1 MRNIYYTY
9 HMVNETRPTDIYA
22 CHTIKDVMRF
32 TGLSVCSVED
42 LVKGKSIKGW
52 SLTRTRTQ
60 EKKPTKKRTLSKP
73 HGVIV
78 FMPDGNTLTFK
89 SQRKCS
95 EGLGVSA
102 STILRY
108 IKNGN
113 SDSKGRFYDYPA

>member
-9 HMVNETRPTDIYA
+9 HVVNKNRSYIYE
-22 CHTIKDVMRF
+22 CHTIKEIMEH

-60 EKKPTKKRTLSKP
+60 EKKPTKERILSKP

-78 FMPDGNTLTFK
+78 FMPDESTLTFK

-95 EGLGVSA
+95 EELGVSE
-102 STILRY
+102 STISRY

>member
-9 HMVNETRPTDIYA
+9 HVVNKNRSYIYE
-22 CHTIKDVMRF
+22 CHTIKEIMEH

-60 EKKPTKKRTLSKP
+60 EKKPTKERTLSKP

-78 FMPDGNTLTFK
+78 FMPDESTLTFK

-95 EGLGVSA
+95 EELGVSE
-102 STILRY
+102 STISRY

-113 SDSKGRFYDYPA
+113 SDSNGRFYDYPA

>member
-22 CHTIKDVMRF
+22 CHTIKDVIRF

-52 SLTRTRTQ
+52 SLTRTRIQ
-60 EKKPTKKRTLSKP
+60 EIKPEKQRTPLKP

-89 SQRKCS
+89 SLGMCS

-113 SDSKGRFYDYPA
+113 SDSKGRFYDYLA

>member
-9 HMVNETRPTDIYA
+9 HMVNEIRPTDVYA
-22 CHTIKDVMRF
+22 CHTIKDVMR
-32 TGLSVCSVED
+32 TRIQG
-42 LVKGKSIKGW
+42 IK
-52 SLTRTRTQ
+52 TEKQRT
-60 EKKPTKKRTLSKP
+60 PLKP

-78 FMPDGNTLTFK
+78 FMPDGSTLKFK

-95 EGLGVSA
+95 EELGLSE
-102 STILRY
+102 STIRRY

>member
-9 HMVNETRPTDIYA
+9 HMVNEIRPTDVYA

-60 EKKPTKKRTLSKP
+60 EKKPTKERTLSKL

-78 FMPDGNTLTFK
+78 FMPDESTLTFK

-95 EGLGVSA
+95 EELGVSA

-113 SDSKGRFYDYPA
+113 SDNKGRFYDYPA

>member
-9 HMVNETRPTDIYA
+9 HVVNKNRSYIYE
-22 CHTIKDVMRF
+22 CHTIKEIMEQ

-60 EKKPTKKRTLSKP
+60 EKKPTKERTLSKP

-78 FMPDGNTLTFK
+78 FMPDESTLTFK

-95 EGLGVSA
+95 EELGVSE
-102 STILRY
+102 STISRY

>member
-9 HMVNETRPTDIYA
+9 HVVNKNRSYVYE
-22 CHTIKDVMRF
+22 CHTIKEIMEH

-42 LVKGKSIKGW
+42 LIKGKSIKGW
-52 SLTRTRTQ
+52 SLTRTRIQ
-60 EKKPTKKRTLSKP
+60 EIKPEKQRTPLKP

-78 FMPDGNTLTFK
+78 FMPDESTLTFK
-89 SQRKCS
+89 SQKKCS
-95 EGLGVSA
+95 EELGVSE
-102 STILRY
+102 STIRRC

>member
-9 HMVNETRPTDIYA
+9 HMVNEIRPTDVYA

-52 SLTRTRTQ
+52 SLTRTRIQ
-60 EKKPTKKRTLSKP
+60 EIKPEKQRTPLKP

-78 FMPDGNTLTFK
+78 FMPDGSTLRFK

>member
-9 HMVNETRPTDIYA
+9 HMVNEIRPTDVYA

-52 SLTRTRTQ
+52 SLTRTRIQ
-60 EKKPTKKRTLSKP
+60 GIKPEKQRTPLKP

-89 SQRKCS
+89 SEKV
-95 EGLGVSA
+95 L
-102 STILRY
+102 
-108 IKNGN
+108 
-113 SDSKGRFYDYPA
+113 

>member
-9 HMVNETRPTDIYA
+9 HMVNDIRPTDVYA

-60 EKKPTKKRTLSKP
+60 EKKPTKERTLSKP

>member
-9 HMVNETRPTDIYA
+9 HVVNKNRSYVYE
-22 CHTIKDVMRF
+22 CHTIKEIMEH

-52 SLTRTRTQ
+52 SLTRTRIQ
-60 EKKPTKKRTLSKP
+60 EIKPEKQRTPLKP

-95 EGLGVSA
+95 EELGVSA
-102 STILRY
+102 STILKY